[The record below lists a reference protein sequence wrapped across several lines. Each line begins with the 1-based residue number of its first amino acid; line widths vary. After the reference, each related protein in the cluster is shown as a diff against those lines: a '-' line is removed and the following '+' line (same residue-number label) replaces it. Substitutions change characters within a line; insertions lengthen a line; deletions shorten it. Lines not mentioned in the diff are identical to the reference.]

1 MSLPL
6 DQVTESVSSFSA
18 YESEDTVQDFVSAE
32 FEPQPQQRSDDGA
45 DATLS
50 AKEVSSCSS
59 SDAVAI

>member
-50 AKEVSSCSS
+50 AKK
-59 SDAVAI
+59 